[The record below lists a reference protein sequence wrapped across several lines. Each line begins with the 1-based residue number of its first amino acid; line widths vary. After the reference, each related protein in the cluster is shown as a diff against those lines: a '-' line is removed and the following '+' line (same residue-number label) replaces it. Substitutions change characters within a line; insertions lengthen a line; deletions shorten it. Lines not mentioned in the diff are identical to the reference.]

1 LALEKGTTLAGYR
14 IEGILGQGG
23 MGVVYEATQLSLDR
37 TVALKLLAT
46 NLGDDDAFRER
57 FRREGLLQA
66 GIEHPNIV
74 TVYEAG
80 ESEHGLFMA
89 MRLVRGPNLKDMIV
103 SRELDAGRALRILR
117 PIADALDTAHESGLI
132 HRDIKPQN
140 ILVGGRDHAYLA
152 DFGLTK
158 VSGEKGLTKTG
169 QFVGT
174 LDYISPEQIRGK
186 TATAASDI
194 YALAAVLY
202 ESLTGIVPFPK
213 DSEAAVL
220 YAHMSDEP
228 PSVTEARPELPDA
241 LDEVIRRSMSKEPED
256 RPQTAT
262 ALMDDAER
270 AFDRKT
276 RAAIQP
282 PGPLE
287 SPEETGIR
295 QPEGETRESGT
306 QDSDELRTRI
316 GGQAPTTAGQQPD
329 VTRLGAV
336 EGTQVAG
343 AAGDATRIG
352 GDATRIGGAGDATQI
367 GTAAGGATQIGSG
380 VDPDTASL
388 PRRGDT
394 PAGTPV
400 RTDKRPL
407 SPALIGG
414 IAVAALALAVVGFMV
429 GKGGGGDGSQP
440 EGTSSAQSGAVT
452 IAYPTRW
459 ERGDP
464 PQIPGLE
471 FANPIAVGPRGQASN
486 RLVAGVVDASGS
498 TLLPAAFVKT
508 LGAEPGRNDTVKLG
522 DYQAY
527 RYRNLDP
534 GGFTPALTIYTV
546 PTDKGVATVA
556 CTADQAQAAQF
567 LAECERAAS
576 TLKLDG
582 AKPFELGPGAEYV
595 KVLNDTIGRLQTER
609 GRFLS
614 ALKRARTPRAQAK
627 PAGDIA
633 RAYGQAARRLSGAPV
648 SPQVAAANDAVVTA
662 LNDAADAWNSV
673 AKGAAAAKRGD
684 YLAGERAVKKA
695 EAELQKALQ
704 QLGQAA

>member
-1 LALEKGTTLAGYR
+1 VALEKGTTLAGYR
-14 IEGILGQGG
+14 VEGILGQGG

-57 FRREGLLQA
+57 FRREALIQA

-117 PIADALDTAHESGLI
+117 PIAEALDTAHESGLI

-186 TATAASDI
+186 DATAASDI

-202 ESLTGIVPFPK
+202 EALTGIVPFPK

-228 PSVTEARPELPDA
+228 PSVTDARPELPDA
-241 LDEVIRRSMSKEPED
+241 LDDVIRRAMSKEPD
-256 RPQTAT
+256 QRPRA
-262 ALMDDAER
+262 ASELLDEAEF

-276 RAAIQP
+276 RAALQP

-287 SPEETGIR
+287 SAEEAGIR
-295 QPEGETRESGT
+295 RPPRETRESGT
-306 QDSDELRTRI
+306 QDSEELRTRI
-316 GGQAPTTAGQQPD
+316 GGPAPTTAGQQPD
-329 VTRLGAV
+329 ATRLGAV
-336 EGTQVAG
+336 DGTQVAGALGDETRIG

-352 GDATRIGGAGDATQI
+352 AAGDATRIGT
-367 GTAAGGATQIGSG
+367 AGGATQIGAG
-380 VDPDTASL
+380 VGADTASL
-388 PRRGDT
+388 PQTGGG
-394 PAGTPV
+394 AV
-400 RTDKRPL
+400 QADKRPV

-414 IAVAALALAVVGFMV
+414 IAVLALVLAVVGYLV
-429 GKGGGGDGSQP
+429 GGSGGGGGTTS
-440 EGTSSAQSGAVT
+440 EGESSAQSGAITV
-452 IAYPTRW
+452 AYPTSW

-464 PQIPGLE
+464 PTIPGIE
-471 FANPIAVGPRGQASN
+471 FANPIAVGPKGQPNN
-486 RLVAGVVDASGS
+486 RLVTGIVDASGA
-498 TLLPAAFVKT
+498 TLLPAAFVKS
-508 LGAEPGRNDTVKLG
+508 LGSEPARTDTVRLG
-522 DYQAY
+522 EYQAY
-527 RYRNLDP
+527 RYRNLQP
-534 GGFTPALTIYTV
+534 GGFAPALTLYAI

-556 CTADQAQAAQF
+556 CTADQAQAATF
-567 LAECERAAS
+567 LPDCERAAS
-576 TLKLDG
+576 TIKLDG
-582 AKPFELGPGAEYV
+582 AKPFDLGPGGDYLKLVNSTLE
-595 KVLNDTIGRLQTER
+595 KLQADRDR
-609 GRFLS
+609 GL
-614 ALKRARTPRAQAK
+614 ALLKGAKTPGQQ
-627 PAGDIA
+627 A
-633 RAYGQAARRLSGAPV
+633 RAAGNVSAAYRGAARALGKAPA
-648 SPQVAAANDAVVTA
+648 SPQVAAANDSIVAA
-662 LNDAADAWNSV
+662 LNDAGDAWDQV
-673 AKGAAAAKRGD
+673 ARGAARANRRG

-695 EAELQKALQ
+695 EKELQTALQ
-704 QLGQAA
+704 QLGDAA

>member
-1 LALEKGTTLAGYR
+1 LALDKGTTFAGYR
-14 IEGILGQGG
+14 VEGILGQGG

-57 FRREGLLQA
+57 FRREALIQA

-80 ESEHGLFMA
+80 ESDHGLFMA
-89 MRLVRGPNLKDMIV
+89 MRLVRGPNLKDMIL

-117 PIADALDTAHESGLI
+117 PIAEALDTAHESGLI

-186 TATAASDI
+186 DATASSDI

-202 ESLTGIVPFPK
+202 EALTGIVPFPK

-228 PSVTEARPELPDA
+228 PSVSEARPELPEA
-241 LDEVIRRSMSKEPED
+241 LDDVVRRAMAKEPEQ
-256 RPQTAT
+256 RPQSAT

-282 PGPLE
+282 PGPIE

-295 QPEGETRESGT
+295 EPPHDTRESGT
-306 QDSDELRTRI
+306 QDSGDLRTRV

-329 VTRLGAV
+329 ATRLGGV
-336 EGTQVAG
+336 EGTRVAAPG
-343 AAGDATRIG
+343 ATQIGG
-352 GDATRIGGAGDATQI
+352 GDATRIGGAAV
-367 GTAAGGATQIGSG
+367 GATQVGAADG
-380 VDPDTASL
+380 DTATLARSGQT
-388 PRRGDT
+388 PPGTAVRRE
-394 PAGTPV
+394 
-400 RTDKRPL
+400 RM
-407 SPALIGG
+407 SPALIAG
-414 IAVAALALAVVGFMV
+414 IVVAAVALAVVGFLV
-429 GKGGGGDGSQP
+429 GGSGGGG
-440 EGTSSAQSGAVT
+440 GTTAQGESSAQAGAITV
-452 IAYPTRW
+452 AYPSTW
-459 ERGDP
+459 ERGTAP
-464 PQIPGLE
+464 PIPGMQ
-471 FANPIAVGPRGQASN
+471 FKDPIAVGPKGQPSN
-486 RLVAGVVDASGS
+486 RMTAGIVDANGA
-498 TLLPAAFVKT
+498 TLLPAPFVKS
-508 LGAEPGRNDTVKLG
+508 LGAQPGRGDTVKLG

-527 RYRNLDP
+527 RYRNVDP
-534 GGFTPALTIYTV
+534 GGFTPALTIYTI

-567 LAECERAAS
+567 LPECEKAAS
-576 TLKLDG
+576 TIKLAG
-582 AKPFELGPGAEYV
+582 AKPFNLGPGSEYV
-595 KVLNDTIGRLQTER
+595 KQVNGAIGAVQ
-609 GRFLS
+609 S
-614 ALKRARTPRAQAK
+614 ARQSGLAQLRSAKAPGAQAK
-627 PAGDIA
+627 AAGNIQ
-633 RAYGQAARRLSGAPV
+633 RAYSGAARSLSSASV
-648 SPQVAAANDAVVTA
+648 SPQVAAANDAIVAA
-662 LNDAADAWNSV
+662 LNDVAGAWGQV
-673 AKGAAAAKRGD
+673 AKGAATRNRGL
-684 YLAGERAVKKA
+684 YLAGGRAVKKA
-695 EAELQKALQ
+695 DKGLQTALQ
-704 QLGQAA
+704 QLGSAA